1 MKKIM
6 QKMKEED
13 AFTLIE
19 MALVI
24 LIIAALLLIIIP
36 NIGGV
41 TETANDTT
49 NDAIVQ
55 TVETQRIIYELE
67 ENVENASAEE
77 LEAAG
82 YITSE
87 QLSAYNAAR

>member
-1 MKKIM
+1 MKNILQKI
-6 QKMKEED
+6 KDES

-19 MALVI
+19 MAIVV

-41 TETANDTT
+41 TGTANDTT

-55 TVETQRIIYELE
+55 TVETQRIIYKLE

-77 LEAAG
+77 LEAEG
-82 YITSE
+82 YITAQ
-87 QLSAYNAAR
+87 QLKVYNENK

>member
-1 MKKIM
+1 MKKII

-24 LIIAALLLIIIP
+24 LIIAALLLIIIS